1 MVEEVRTPC
10 YRWLQ
15 EEIPPMTFSL
25 PTALEMARWCDY
37 AYGCMPLPLGFP
49 EAQVVSI
56 DNPQTD
62 IHAKLIILPDRNV
75 LAFRGTHSL
84 KNWMEDADCI
94 QVEWGAPGMR
104 VHTGFLHAFLSII
117 GKVEDAISSAP
128 VNPLWITGHSLGAA
142 MAEICAFSVVWNFGS
157 RYLGDIV
164 GVYPIA
170 CPRSFNLT
178 GATQFDK
185 AMGDRTFRVT
195 HALDPVPHIP
205 LVAPGFPPRFY
216 WKTRP
221 HVWVDD
227 NGFMDVGRPFLQTLP
242 HALKCGIQEY
252 LRGEMVSIP
261 DHRIGDYIE
270 ALERV
275 KP

>member
-1 MVEEVRTPC
+1 
-10 YRWLQ
+10 
-15 EEIPPMTFSL
+15 MTFSL

-37 AYGCMPLPLGFP
+37 AYGCMPLPIGFP

-62 IHAKLIILPDRNV
+62 IHAKLIILPDRNI
-75 LAFRGTHSL
+75 LAFMGTHSL
-84 KNWMEDADCI
+84 ENWMYDADCV
-94 QVEWGAPGMR
+94 QVEWGSLGMR
-104 VHTGFLHAFLSII
+104 VHTGFLHAYLSID
-117 GKVEDAISSAP
+117 GMVLDALNQAP

-142 MAEICAFSVVWNFGS
+142 CAEICSFALAISKPRWT
-157 RYLGDIV
+157 DIEDGIA

-185 AMGDRTFRVT
+185 VLGDRTFRVT

-227 NGFMDVGRPFLQTLP
+227 NGFMDVGRPFIQTLP